1 MYGSSQAEQDRV
13 RLGKDGLLKPDTFH
27 EDRLLGQPPGVN
39 VILVMYSRFHNY
51 VATML
56 KEINED
62 DRFTLRPNTKA
73 EDALETPRDPQ
84 KVVDNDIFQTAR
96 LIVGGL
102 YISISLGDY
111 LRAIQGVH
119 EKDTTWTFDPR
130 MYIDKTA
137 QGEAVPR
144 GMGNQVSAEFNL
156 LYRFHPAISDNDAK
170 WTERFMIEEAK
181 KRLHKKNNFKL
192 EDLTPTELWMM
203 LGAFAR
209 EKRDIE
215 PCERDIEGL
224 KRGPEG
230 KFSDEELAEVLKRS
244 IDDTAGKYNLIWVH
258 RAVKTE
264 RGMI

>member
-1 MYGSSQAEQDRV
+1 MYGSNQEEQNRV

-39 VILVMYSRFHNY
+39 VLLVMYNRFHNY

-62 DRFTLRPNTKA
+62 DRFT
-73 EDALETPRDPQ
+73 PRSNDEASA

-96 LIVGGL
+96 LVVGGL

-130 MYIDKTA
+130 MYIEKTA

-156 LYRFHPAISDNDAK
+156 LYRFHPAISDEDAQ
-170 WTERFMIEEAK
+170 WTEDFFLREART
-181 KRLHKKNNFKL
+181 RLGRPNLKL
-192 EDLTPTELWMM
+192 EDLTARELWPVF
-203 LGAFAR
+203 GQFAAEKR
-209 EKRDIE
+209 AIDPSKRDIE
-215 PCERDIEGL
+215 GC
-224 KRGPEG
+224 KRGADDTFP
-230 KFSDEELAEVLKRS
+230 DDRLAEILKQS
-244 IDDTAGKYNLIWVH
+244 IDSTAGRSHSI
-258 RAVKTE
+258 
-264 RGMI
+264 